1 MVLSSAVAGISV
13 ALQGLVGS
21 SLVALGITYALLVD
35 VVSCFCWLYSH
46 SLLLIVLMLMS
57 RRYTMDNTNVAGAV
71 SGCKSWSLTKA
82 DEDCVSGFEICLELT
97 FL

>member
-35 VVSCFCWLYSH
+35 VVLYFCSSYSC
-46 SLLLIVLMLMS
+46 LLVADS
-57 RRYTMDNTNVAGAV
+57 VNVSIETLHYG
-71 SGCKSWSLTKA
+71 
-82 DEDCVSGFEICLELT
+82 
-97 FL
+97 